1 MRVIALPGEKGGIG
15 KTTTTVNL
23 GAALVEMG
31 RRVLLL
37 DTDPQASCSRSV
49 GVSVSDSARS
59 LYAALAGQ
67 ASLADL
73 TVESPTCDLFVVPAH
88 RQLATLGVEITVH
101 PDTRLRKTLSALPD
115 DAYDYVLIDCPP
127 RLDLLPI
134 NALTAAGE
142 VLIPLTL
149 EVLPTHTLPTLM
161 RTINEV
167 RTFGDN
173 PDLRVLGIVPCRTTR
188 GRTRLEREIRRLL
201 PQLVGLPI
209 YSGIRKA
216 EVVRQSPGR
225 KLPVVLYASR
235 HPAAEDFRRLAREV
249 DWGLEAARAWEE
261 QRKRQADPAAPV
273 SGSKAQ
279 PGSPVSELCA
289 DAPED
294 SREGSPEPGAVAAA
308 PAGAVPAVEGG
319 VRPR

>member
-49 GVSVSDSARS
+49 GVVVSDPARS
-59 LYAALAGQ
+59 IYAALSGQ
-67 ASLADL
+67 ASLTDL
-73 TVESPTCDLFVVPAH
+73 IVKSPFGKAQGRPTCDIFVVPAH
-88 RQLATLGVEITVH
+88 RRLATIGVEITVH
-101 PDTRLRKTLSALPD
+101 PDTRLRKALSVLPQ

-134 NALTAAGE
+134 NAITAAGE

-173 PDLRVLGIVPCRTTR
+173 PDLRVLGIVPCMTTR

-201 PQLVGLPI
+201 PQLVNVPV

-216 EVVRQSPGR
+216 EVIRQAPGR
-225 KLPVVLYASR
+225 RLPVILHAPR
-235 HPAAEDFRRLAREV
+235 HPAAEDYRRLAREV
-249 DWGLEAARAWEE
+249 DWGLEAARAWEQ
-261 QRKRQADPAAPV
+261 QRDRHSDPPAPV
-273 SGSKAQ
+273 GSSKAQ
-279 PGSPVSELCA
+279 PGSPGSDLAEA
-289 DAPED
+289 
-294 SREGSPEPGAVAAA
+294 SPEPGAVPTVHPRAVTTIEI
-308 PAGAVPAVEGG
+308 GATVG
-319 VRPR
+319 

>member
-49 GVSVSDSARS
+49 GVTVSDPARS
-59 LYAALAGQ
+59 LYAALSGQ
-67 ASLADL
+67 ASLTDL
-73 TVESPTCDLFVVPAH
+73 IVKSPTCDIFVVPAH
-88 RQLATLGVEITVH
+88 RRLATIGVEIAVH
-101 PDTRLRKTLSALPD
+101 PDTRLRKALSVLPQ
-115 DAYDYVLIDCPP
+115 DAYDYVLINCPP

-134 NALTAAGE
+134 NAITAAGE

-173 PDLRVLGIVPCRTTR
+173 PGLRVLGIVPCMTTR
-188 GRTRLEREIRRLL
+188 GRTRLEREIRRVL
-201 PQLVGLPI
+201 PQLVDVPV

-216 EVVRQSPGR
+216 EVIRQAPGR
-225 KLPVVLYASR
+225 KLPVILHAPR
-235 HPAAEDFRRLAREV
+235 HPAAEDYRRLAREV
-249 DWGLEAARAWEE
+249 DWGLETARAWEQQRGE
-261 QRKRQADPAAPV
+261 QSGSAAPV
-273 SGSKAQ
+273 GSSKAQ
-279 PGSPVSELCA
+279 PGLPGSDLAEASPA
-289 DAPED
+289 
-294 SREGSPEPGAVAAA
+294 PGAVPTAHPRAVTTIEIGA
-308 PAGAVPAVEGG
+308 MAG
-319 VRPR
+319 

>member
-49 GVSVSDSARS
+49 GVVVSDPARS
-59 LYAALAGQ
+59 LYAALSGQ
-67 ASLADL
+67 ASLTDL
-73 TVESPTCDLFVVPAH
+73 IVKSPTCDIFVVPAH
-88 RQLATLGVEITVH
+88 RRLATIGVEITVH
-101 PDTRLRKTLSALPD
+101 PDTRLRKALSALSQ

-134 NALTAAGE
+134 NAITAAGE
-142 VLIPLTL
+142 LLIPLTL

-173 PDLRVLGIVPCRTTR
+173 PGLRVLGIVPCMTTR
-188 GRTRLEREIRRLL
+188 GRTRLEREIRRVL
-201 PQLVGLPI
+201 PQLVDLPV

-216 EVVRQSPGR
+216 EVIRQAPGR
-225 KLPVVLYASR
+225 RLPVILHAPR
-235 HPAAEDFRRLAREV
+235 HPAAEDYRRLAREV
-249 DWGLEAARAWEE
+249 DWGLESARAWEQ
-261 QRKRQADPAAPV
+261 QRGQHSGSLAPV
-273 SGSKAQ
+273 SSSKAQ
-279 PGSPVSELCA
+279 PGLPGSDLAEA
-289 DAPED
+289 
-294 SREGSPEPGAVAAA
+294 SPEPGAV
-308 PAGAVPAVEGG
+308 PAVH
-319 VRPR
+319 PRAVTTIEIGAMAG

>member
-49 GVSVSDSARS
+49 GVAVSDPARS
-59 LYAALAGQ
+59 LYAALSGQ
-67 ASLADL
+67 ASLTEL
-73 TVESPTCDLFVVPAH
+73 IVKSPTCDIFVVPAH
-88 RQLATLGVEITVH
+88 RRLATIGVEITIH
-101 PDTRLRKTLSALPD
+101 PDTRLRKALLTLPQ

-134 NALTAAGE
+134 NAITAAGE

-173 PDLRVLGIVPCRTTR
+173 PDLRVLGIVPCMTTR
-188 GRTRLEREIRRLL
+188 GRTRLEREIRRVL
-201 PQLVGLPI
+201 PQLVNLPI

-216 EVVRQSPGR
+216 EVIRDAVGIVTLFGQ
-225 KLPVVLYASR
+225 
-235 HPAAEDFRRLAREV
+235 HPWAAEDLGLLFHLDPHEVAELVQLAKGETLLLWNHDVHVPLYVPLPPDRADLYKTDPEQQRRAALARGV
-249 DWGLEAARAWEE
+249 T
-261 QRKRQADPAAPV
+261 PV
-273 SGSKAQ
+273 
-279 PGSPVSELCA
+279 V
-289 DAPED
+289 
-294 SREGSPEPGAVAAA
+294 
-308 PAGAVPAVEGG
+308 VE
-319 VRPR
+319 

>member
-49 GVSVSDSARS
+49 GVTVSDPARS
-59 LYAALAGQ
+59 LYAALSGQ
-67 ASLADL
+67 ASLTDL
-73 TVESPTCDLFVVPAH
+73 IIKSPTCDLFVVPAH
-88 RQLATLGVEITVH
+88 RRLATIGVEITVH
-101 PDTRLRKTLSALPD
+101 PDTRLRKALSVLPQ
-115 DAYDYVLIDCPP
+115 DAYDYILIDCPP

-134 NALTAAGE
+134 NAITAAGE
-142 VLIPLTL
+142 LLIPLTL

-161 RTINEV
+161 RMINEV

-173 PDLRVLGIVPCRTTR
+173 PDLRVLGIVPCMTTR

-201 PQLVGLPI
+201 PRLVDVPV

-216 EVVRQSPGR
+216 EVIRQAPGR
-225 KLPVVLYASR
+225 RLPVILHAPR
-235 HPAAEDFRRLAREV
+235 HPAAEDYRRLAREV
-249 DWGLEAARAWEE
+249 DWGLEAASAWEQQRGE
-261 QRKRQADPAAPV
+261 QSGSAAPV
-273 SGSKAQ
+273 GSSKAQ
-279 PGSPVSELCA
+279 PGSPGFDLT
-289 DAPED
+289 
-294 SREGSPEPGAVAAA
+294 EGAPEPGAV
-308 PAGAVPAVEGG
+308 PTVHPPAVATTEIGAMAG
-319 VRPR
+319 